1 MASEPRIESLPG
13 RRIHL
18 RGITQGV
25 GMRPFIHRIAHECGV
40 TGRARNTGR
49 GVTIE
54 AFGSA
59 QALDQLLER
68 LEQPETVPGAIEG
81 LDWEPVFGRPPR
93 DFAIARSTCSGEA
106 CIALA
111 PDLATCPECIAEVGD
126 PDDRRFGYAFTSCTA
141 CGPRFS
147 IARELPYD
155 RSRTSMDAFPLC
167 PACRREYTTVGGRRH
182 HAETNACP
190 DCGPTLALVT
200 RAGEPTASG
209 AAALEAAA
217 RWLCRGA
224 ILAVRGI
231 GGYHLVA
238 DACDARAVAEL
249 RERKRRPRKPFA
261 VMVRDLDAA
270 RALADLSAEEAAL
283 LAAAEAS
290 IILVRRREGTSLAPA
305 IAPGLPWVG
314 LFLPYTPLHHELLAT
329 VDRPL
334 VMTSGNLSG
343 EPIACD
349 VAEAESRL
357 ASLVDGFLHHDRAI
371 TAPCDDSVARVI
383 AGRPCILRRSRGF
396 VPRAIPLTRPVPRSV
411 LACGAQL
418 ASVFCLAQGD
428 RVWPSQHLG
437 DLDSPEAVEGFARAV
452 ERMEQWLGAPA
463 RIVAHDLHPHYAST
477 RYALAREAELHVPV
491 QHHHAH
497 AVAAMA
503 EHGLEDP
510 TIAVVFDGTGLGP
523 DGHAWGG
530 ELLLADADGYE
541 RLATLRPIALAGGEV
556 AIHEVWR
563 LALAALDDAFDG
575 APPLDDLG
583 LFRALEP
590 ERVEAVRALLRR
602 GVRCLPAHGAGRWFD
617 ALGSLVL
624 EQPTAAHQGDI
635 ATLWNAVASEAQ
647 ARPYPFE
654 LGASAWPGAESGTV
668 LEIDL
673 RPMVRAAVSE
683 RLAQRSAAEISS
695 RFHATLIAAVSAALE
710 RLRPTTGTRPVVL
723 SGGCFQNAELT
734 EGMLRALTPRW
745 NVLTHRRIPPGDGGI
760 ALGQTLIAAA
770 AARRGD
776 AGCGAAR

>member
-1 MASEPRIESLPG
+1 MASEARIGTTPG

-25 GMRPFIHRIAHECGV
+25 GMRPFIHRVAHECGV
-40 TGRARNTGR
+40 TGRARNTGL

-59 QALDQLLER
+59 HALDRLIER
-68 LEQPETVPGAIEG
+68 LEQPETVPGEIEG
-81 LDWEPVFGRPPR
+81 LDWEPVSGRPPR
-93 DFAIARSTCSGEA
+93 DFSIARSTSSEA
-106 CIALA
+106 ASIALA
-111 PDLATCPECIAEVGD
+111 PDLGTCPRCLAEIRD
-126 PDDRRFGYAFTSCTA
+126 PGDRRFGYAFTSCTT

-147 IARELPYD
+147 IARLLPYD
-155 RSRTSMDAFPLC
+155 RDRTSMDAFPLC
-167 PACRREYTTVGGRRH
+167 SACRREYTTVGGRRH

-190 DCGPTLALVT
+190 DCGPTLELVS
-200 RAGEPTASG
+200 RAGEPIARGATA
-209 AAALEAAA
+209 LDAAA

-249 RERKRRPRKPFA
+249 RARKRRPRKPFA

-270 RALADLSAEEAAL
+270 RSLAHLSAEEAAL
-283 LAAAEAS
+283 LAAAEAA
-290 IILVRRREGTSLAPA
+290 IVLVRRRDSAPLAPG

-314 LFLPYTPLHHELLAT
+314 LFLPYTPLHHELLAA

-343 EPIACD
+343 EPIVCG

-357 ASLVDGFLHHDRAI
+357 SPLVDGFLHHDREI

-383 AGRPCILRRSRGF
+383 AGHSCILRRSRGF
-396 VPRAIPLTRPVPRSV
+396 VPRALTLARPVPRSI

-437 DLDSPEAVEGFARAV
+437 DLDSPEAVEGFALAV
-452 ERMEQWLGAPA
+452 ERLEHWLGAPA

-477 RYALAREAELHVPV
+477 RFALARAADLHVPV

-497 AVAAMA
+497 AVSAMA

-510 TIAVVFDGTGLGP
+510 VIAIVFDGTGLGP
-523 DGHAWGG
+523 DGRAWGG
-530 ELLLADADGYE
+530 ELLLADANGYE

-575 APPLDDLG
+575 APPLDRLG
-583 LFRALEP
+583 LFRALDP
-590 ERVEAVRALLRR
+590 ARVEGVRALLRR
-602 GVRCLPAHGAGRWFD
+602 DVRCLPAHGAGRWFD
-617 ALGSLVL
+617 ALGALVL

-635 ATLWNAVASEAQ
+635 ATLWNAVASEAN

-654 LGASAWPGAESGTV
+654 IGVSPWPGSSAGTV

-683 RLAQRSAAEISS
+683 QLAQRPAAAISS
-695 RFHATLIAAVSAALE
+695 RFHATLVAAVSSALE
-710 RLRPTTGTRPVVL
+710 RLRRTTGARPVVL
-723 SGGCFQNAELT
+723 TGGCFQNAELT
-734 EGMLRALTPRW
+734 EGMLRALNRHW

-776 AGCGAAR
+776 ANCGTVR